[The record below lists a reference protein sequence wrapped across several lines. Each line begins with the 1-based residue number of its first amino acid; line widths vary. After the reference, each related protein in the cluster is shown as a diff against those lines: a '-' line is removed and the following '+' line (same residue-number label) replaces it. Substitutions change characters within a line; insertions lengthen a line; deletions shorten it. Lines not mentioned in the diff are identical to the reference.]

1 MKKYSNY
8 LAPIVLFTVFLL
20 DAQISTLLSNL
31 APSTVSITSHLL
43 LIVGM
48 YIIDKINL
56 TYTIILFSMLGIV
69 YDIYYLNI
77 LGLSTTL
84 FPLIIY
90 MVYYFTTNVHLNRWT
105 SLMILGVMI
114 FGFEFTSFVLARLF
128 QLTNLSMFIFVVYK
142 LLPSLLY
149 NLFILLI
156 FYPLFKND
164 L

>member
-31 APSTVSITSHLL
+31 APSTVSITSYLL

>member
-1 MKKYSNY
+1 M
-8 LAPIVLFTVFLL
+8 
-20 DAQISTLLSNL
+20 
-31 APSTVSITSHLL
+31 
-43 LIVGM
+43 
-48 YIIDKINL
+48 
-56 TYTIILFSMLGIV
+56 ILFSMLGIV

-77 LGLSTTL
+77 LGISTTL

>member
-77 LGLSTTL
+77 LGISTTL